1 MDYTVQVFVLK
12 KVVVLMKSSEIDIYD
27 QTEFSSWVKKINT
40 TLTETNFCSMIEAH
54 NREMNNRKD
63 ITKKEYLKNLPFG
76 VRWRMEGKS
85 TPYIDG
91 RKTIVMSI
99 DTSEKIR
106 TKAYKF
112 MNAFI
117 NCISKIGGNVYV
129 DNMED
134 DDNTMVTLLNS
145 RYRCKLYEKQVKLRN
160 RIKTDNRKMSPLY
173 ELEYNGHLCFE
184 VFAEHKD
191 KNNKWELLQAIEI
204 HNSDVVESELSDL
217 FWRLRDDAISK
228 KIIIDQEREKQ
239 EEARKKQIKQ
249 WEEDEIREERIRM
262 EKEELIKK
270 QKMQEEIK
278 NHMDNWEYIND
289 ISMYINDL
297 RTVSGVSDKEK
308 KLILNYCEYVEKL
321 YSKSDFF
328 KEILEFSQKLET

>member
-1 MDYTVQVFVLK
+1 MK
-12 KVVVLMKSSEIDIYD
+12 KVAILMKSSEIDIYNE
-27 QTEFSSWVKKINT
+27 TEFRSWVKNINVA
-40 TLTETNFCSMIEAH
+40 LTENNFCSMIEEH
-54 NREMNNRKD
+54 NREMDNRKD
-63 ITKKEYLKNLPFG
+63 ITKKEYLKDLPSG
-76 VRWRMEGKS
+76 VRWRMEGKI
-85 TPYIDG
+85 TPCLDG

-106 TKAYKF
+106 IKAYKF

-129 DNMED
+129 DKMED
-134 DDNTMVTLLNS
+134 YDNTMATLLES
-145 RYRCKLYEKQVKLRN
+145 RYKCKLYEKQVKLRN

-173 ELEYNGHLCFE
+173 ELEYNGDFCFE
-184 VFAEHKD
+184 VFAED
-191 KNNKWELLQAIEI
+191 KNKKWESLMAIEI
-204 HNSDVVESELSDL
+204 HNSGVGESKLADL

-228 KIIIDQEREKQ
+228 KTIIEQERAKQ

-262 EKEELIKK
+262 EREELIKK
-270 QKMQEEIK
+270 EKIQEKIK
-278 NHMDNWEYIND
+278 NHMDNWEYINN

-297 RTVSGVSDKEK
+297 RTVSGVSDDER

>member
-1 MDYTVQVFVLK
+1 
-12 KVVVLMKSSEIDIYD
+12 MKSSEIDIYD
-27 QTEFSSWVKKINT
+27 ETEFSSWVKRINT
-40 TLTETNFCSMIEAH
+40 TLTEKNFCSMIEEH
-54 NREMNNRKD
+54 NREMNNRKN
-63 ITKKEYLKNLPFG
+63 ITKKEYLKNLPSG
-76 VRWRMEGKS
+76 VRWRMEGKI

-106 TKAYKF
+106 IKAYKF

-129 DNMED
+129 DKMED

-145 RYRCKLYEKQVKLRN
+145 RYKCNLYEKQVKLRN

-173 ELEYNGHLCFE
+173 ELEYNGDLCFE

-191 KNNKWELLQAIEI
+191 KNNKWESLQVIEI
-204 HNSDVVESELSDL
+204 HNSDVWESKLSDL

-228 KIIIDQEREKQ
+228 KIIIDQERAKQ

-249 WEEDEIREERIRM
+249 WEEDEICEERIRM

-270 QKMQEEIK
+270 EKMQEKIK
-278 NHMDNWEYIND
+278 NHMDNWEYINK
-289 ISMYINDL
+289 ISIYINDL
-297 RTVSGVSDKEK
+297 RTVSGVSDNER
-308 KLILNYCEYVEKL
+308 KLILNYCEYVEKI

-328 KEILEFSQKLET
+328 KEILEFSQKLEM